1 MKKAVLLLLALSA
14 LAPAAPADVRWQAGL
29 AGGWRTLKDSTL
41 QSVYGGG
48 WVFVPWMSY
57 RLSRTLWV
65 GAEFEGGYVQKAKI
79 GLFAEESRLAVRG
92 MHAFLFY
99 GPDKG
104 RIRPFLKVG
113 AGLFAFKMDIDS
125 PYVQAANFASNDV
138 SILVGG
144 GLKVM
149 LGRKLFVTA
158 EVKYAALWA
167 DPFDDMV
174 DLGGIRFL
182 AGIGLDL

>member
-1 MKKAVLLLLALSA
+1 VKKAVLVLVALFALSSA
-14 LAPAAPADVRWQAGL
+14 TTAAVRWQAGFS
-29 AGGWRTLKDSTL
+29 GGWRTVKDQTL

-48 WVFVPWMSY
+48 WVFAPWMTY
-57 RLSRTLWV
+57 RVSRSLWV
-65 GAEFEGGYVQKAKI
+65 GAEFEGGYAQKAKI

-92 MHAFLFY
+92 MHAFLYY
-99 GPDKG
+99 GRDKG
-104 RIRPFLKVG
+104 RVRPFLKVG
-113 AGLFAFKMDIDS
+113 AGLFSFQMDIDS
-125 PYVQAANFASNDV
+125 PYVQASNFASSDV

-149 LGRKLFVTA
+149 LGRKLFATA

-167 DPFDDMV
+167 DPFDDLV
-174 DLGGIRFL
+174 DLGGLRFL